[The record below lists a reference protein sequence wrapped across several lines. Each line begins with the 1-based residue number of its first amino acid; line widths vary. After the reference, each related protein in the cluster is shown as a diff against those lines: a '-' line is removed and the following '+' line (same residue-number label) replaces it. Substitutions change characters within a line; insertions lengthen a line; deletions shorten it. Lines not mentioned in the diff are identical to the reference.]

1 MSTELIPADTRVA
14 AKRGFIRTA
23 TQSLATSLVLPAG
36 TVFAFTQDALLSAA
50 IGAGTMIVGAVI
62 NGLQSYFSILSSGI
76 PEDYSIAILPD
87 PDDTEL
93 GE

>member
-1 MSTELIPADTRVA
+1 MSTELIPADTLVA

-36 TVFAFTQDALLSAA
+36 ATFAFTQDALLAA
-50 IGAGTMIVGAVI
+50 AVGVGGMLAGALI

-76 PEDYSIAILPD
+76 PEDYSIAILPG

>member
-36 TVFAFTQDALLSAA
+36 ATFAFTQDALLAA
-50 IGAGTMIVGAVI
+50 AVGVGGMLVGAVI
-62 NGLQSYFSILSSGI
+62 NGLQSYFSIISNGI
-76 PEDYSIAILPD
+76 PDDYSIAIVPV
-87 PDDTEL
+87 DDTEL
-93 GE
+93 GD

>member
-1 MSTELIPADTRVA
+1 MTTELIPADTRVA

-50 IGAGTMIVGAVI
+50 IGAGTMLVGAVI
-62 NGLQSYFSILSSGI
+62 NGLQSYFSIISNGI
-76 PEDYSIAILPD
+76 PDDYSISIVPV
-87 PDDTEL
+87 DDTEL
-93 GE
+93 GD

>member
-1 MSTELIPADTRVA
+1 MTTELIPADTRVA

-50 IGAGTMIVGAVI
+50 IGAGTMLVGAVI
-62 NGLQSYFSILSSGI
+62 NGLQSYFRSSPTVSPMTTRLPLSLLTTRS
-76 PEDYSIAILPD
+76 
-87 PDDTEL
+87 
-93 GE
+93 